1 MYQSSRRQ
9 RDNEEAPGNFIN
21 GKPDEKSRRKPGV
34 DENRKSSPAKCG
46 TKGEEFES
54 NGRRL
59 VVREK
64 LEPLLTYADED
75 FRRVIPGDQ

>member
-1 MYQSSRRQ
+1 MRSSSRR
-9 RDNEEAPGNFIN
+9 RRNNEEAPGNFIN

-34 DENRKSSPAKCG
+34 DEGRKSSPAKCEA
-46 TKGEEFES
+46 KGEEVES

-64 LEPLLTYADED
+64 LEPLFTYVDED